1 MNVYRFILVFCLL
14 TAGLCAQRKD
24 DFHLRSRA
32 QISESPVFS
41 PEDLKQL
48 AKQGATLDAIGIRL
62 NTIDENV
69 KDIKKTLDKD
79 VLPTIHVFDFLKWI
93 FGLILVALVG
103 VVVSDWWSNRRA
115 RQAPAN

>member
-1 MNVYRFILVFCLL
+1 MKLCRFVLMSFLL
-14 TAGLCAQRKD
+14 TTGLCAQRKD
-24 DFHLRSRA
+24 DFHLRRRA

-41 PEDLKQL
+41 PDDLKQL

-62 NTIDENV
+62 NAIDENV
-69 KDIKKTLDKD
+69 KDIKNTLDKD

-103 VVVSDWWSNRRA
+103 VVVSDWWSNRRI
-115 RQAPAN
+115 RQA